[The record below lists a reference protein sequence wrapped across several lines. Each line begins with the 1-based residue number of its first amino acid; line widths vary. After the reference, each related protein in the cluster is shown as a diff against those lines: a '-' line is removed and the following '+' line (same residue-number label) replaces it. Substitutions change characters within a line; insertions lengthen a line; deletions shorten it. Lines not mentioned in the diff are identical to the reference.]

1 MTPTSAVR
9 KEVDNR
15 LEARKSYA
23 DYAVYEHAGKRV
35 GRVKER
41 FVSAEDGVEY
51 LDVKTGLLGL
61 RSLLVPTAAVRVDGK
76 RRILVLRQG
85 CERTATF
92 QLEEAAEVR
101 P

>member
-1 MTPTSAVR
+1 MTPTSAIR
-9 KEVDNR
+9 KEADNR

-23 DYAVYEHAGKRV
+23 DYAVYEPVGKRI

-61 RSLLVPTAAVRVDGK
+61 RSLLVPTAAVEVDGK

-85 CERTATF
+85 VRTDGDLPT
-92 QLEEAAEVR
+92 
-101 P
+101 

>member
-1 MTPTSAVR
+1 MTPTSAIR
-9 KEVDNR
+9 KEADNR

-23 DYAVYEHAGKRV
+23 DYAVYEPVGKRI

-61 RSLLVPTAAVRVDGK
+61 RSLLVPTTAVVVDGK

-85 CERTATF
+85 MRMDGDLPT
-92 QLEEAAEVR
+92 
-101 P
+101 